1 MFIRRKVVPAL
12 CLAVS
17 MSGLAVY
24 AASTTT
30 PPGEGP
36 SGHHWRGHHHHGLF
50 GVLHKLKLTDAQK
63 AQVKSILAGQK
74 SQFAALRTS
83 SQDESR
89 SAGEHGAD
97 RHGGLWRC
105 HRDGPEECRD
115 AHPAHGR
122 DLDQHLRERA
132 HADAARCD
140 PGHRR
145 RGEGAREQRMQQWK
159 AAHPS
164 AGSTGE

>member
-50 GVLHKLKLTDAQK
+50 GVLHKLNLTDAQK
-63 AQVKSILAGQK
+63 AQVKSIMAGQK

-83 SQDESR
+83 SQTNREALASTAPTDTAAYGALIATAQKNAATR
-89 SAGEHGAD
+89 IQLMGETWTNIYANV
-97 RHGGLWRC
+97 LTQTQ
-105 HRDGPEECRD
+105 RD
-115 AHPAHGR
+115 AVPGIV
-122 DLDQHLRERA
+122 
-132 HADAARCD
+132 AA
-140 PGHRR
+140 
-145 RGEGAREQRMQQWK
+145 AKVQREQRMEQWK
-159 AAHPS
+159 AAHSS
-164 AGSTGE
+164 AGSTGQ